1 MQDRFLVRLLR
12 SSVALEK
19 ISLREVN
26 QNRVRTNWTTF
37 VNQDQKQ
44 LKLRRSWYI
53 ECLLPNAKL
62 LTTLDLSNDQFGLI
76 PHKLD
81 PESMEEILLNCT
93 ELKEA
98 NFKNQIKD
106 VDFFVNN
113 LTPKI
118 EKLNISYNDD
128 FLSKHVVQLVK
139 RCNSISELDLKDC
152 RLYIDGYD
160 FDGEPNEN
168 ENYLLAI
175 SENLSQSL
183 IKLQLPYM
191 NIYYIV
197 HRRFLNSLPKLRYL
211 WMWDYKDSDSINI
224 MKEYPLIV
232 LNEGTAKIA
241 SCSSEYF
248 EPDQGFWE
256 LKCTA
261 VDFSKT
267 KYPQVIAELLVV
279 RPWC

>member
-1 MQDRFLVRLLR
+1 MDRFLVRLLR

-76 PHKLD
+76 PQKLD
-81 PESMEEILLNCT
+81 PESMEEILLICT

-98 NFKNQIKD
+98 NFKNQVKD

-139 RCNSISELDLKDC
+139 PRTTRILDGRNSKK
-152 RLYIDGYD
+152 
-160 FDGEPNEN
+160 
-168 ENYLLAI
+168 YLH
-175 SENLSQSL
+175 Q
-183 IKLQLPYM
+183 
-191 NIYYIV
+191 
-197 HRRFLNSLPKLRYL
+197 
-211 WMWDYKDSDSINI
+211 
-224 MKEYPLIV
+224 
-232 LNEGTAKIA
+232 T
-241 SCSSEYF
+241 
-248 EPDQGFWE
+248 
-256 LKCTA
+256 
-261 VDFSKT
+261 
-267 KYPQVIAELLVV
+267 
-279 RPWC
+279 

>member
-1 MQDRFLVRLLR
+1 MDRFLVRLLR

-62 LTTLDLSNDQFGLI
+62 LTTLDLSNDQFGLGLI

-106 VDFFVNN
+106 VDFFCQ
-113 LTPKI
+113 
-118 EKLNISYNDD
+118 
-128 FLSKHVVQLVK
+128 QLDTQNRK
-139 RCNSISELDLKDC
+139 
-152 RLYIDGYD
+152 
-160 FDGEPNEN
+160 
-168 ENYLLAI
+168 A
-175 SENLSQSL
+175 
-183 IKLQLPYM
+183 
-191 NIYYIV
+191 
-197 HRRFLNSLPKLRYL
+197 
-211 WMWDYKDSDSINI
+211 
-224 MKEYPLIV
+224 
-232 LNEGTAKIA
+232 
-241 SCSSEYF
+241 EYF
-248 EPDQGFWE
+248 LQ
-256 LKCTA
+256 
-261 VDFSKT
+261 
-267 KYPQVIAELLVV
+267 
-279 RPWC
+279 

>member
-1 MQDRFLVRLLR
+1 VRDRFLVRLLR

-19 ISLREVN
+19 ISIREVN

-37 VNQDQKQ
+37 LDQDQMK

-62 LTTLDLSNDQFGLI
+62 LTTLDLSNDQVGLTL
-76 PHKLD
+76 KLD

-118 EKLNISYNDD
+118 EKLNISYNDV

-139 RCNSISELDLKDC
+139 RCNSISELDLKEC

-160 FDGEPNEN
+160 FDGEPDEN

-183 IKLQLPYM
+183 IKLQLPYI

-197 HRRFLNSLPKLRYL
+197 YRRFLNSLPKLRYL
-211 WMWDYKDSDSINI
+211 WMWDYKDSDDDI

-241 SCSSEYF
+241 SCPYEYF

-261 VDFSKT
+261 VDTTPSQ
-267 KYPQVIAELLVV
+267 YVIV
-279 RPWC
+279 RPWV

>member
-1 MQDRFLVRLLR
+1 M
-12 SSVALEK
+12 
-19 ISLREVN
+19 
-26 QNRVRTNWTTF
+26 
-37 VNQDQKQ
+37 
-44 LKLRRSWYI
+44 
-53 ECLLPNAKL
+53 
-62 LTTLDLSNDQFGLI
+62 SNDQSGI
-76 PHKLD
+76 ITHKLD

-139 RCNSISELDLKDC
+139 RCYSISELDLKDC

-175 SENLSQSL
+175 FENLSQSL
-183 IKLQLPYM
+183 IKLQLGRHG
-191 NIYYIV
+191 ILIFSCLLFV
-197 HRRFLNSLPKLRYL
+197 LFEKIC
-211 WMWDYKDSDSINI
+211 SIKSCHFANHGI
-224 MKEYPLIV
+224 LI
-232 LNEGTAKIA
+232 E
-241 SCSSEYF
+241 
-248 EPDQGFWE
+248 
-256 LKCTA
+256 
-261 VDFSKT
+261 KT
-267 KYPQVIAELLVV
+267 KPDGFLTF
-279 RPWC
+279 P